1 MNTFDTLVLS
11 GNSTNALSTLGS
23 LQKLFDVGILN
34 KNSIDS
40 YFGTSSGAILC
51 TLLAIG
57 FEPIEI
63 LAYICT
69 NKSYAKIQ
77 PDIVGCFTNITNNG
91 GLLNFDII
99 EREINDM
106 IVYKLGFIPT
116 LNCIRERLGKYL
128 VFITYNLSSGI
139 KECLSYET
147 YPALP
152 VTQAIRMSSTFPF
165 VFAPYEYE
173 NNYYLDG
180 GLVENFPM
188 FTAQQHSSKCFGLY
202 NNNPAKPYSLQTNY
216 VELFFRLITVFIA
229 SSADNIPVYPDS
241 KVLKLSYPPSF
252 FNFCSNNTELIK
264 MFDSGYEACRIALI

>member
-128 VFITYNLSSGI
+128 VFITYNLSS
-139 KECLSYET
+139 CLTSYSSYSYEFNIS
-147 YPALP
+147 
-152 VTQAIRMSSTFPF
+152 IR
-165 VFAPYEYE
+165 
-173 NNYYLDG
+173 
-180 GLVENFPM
+180 
-188 FTAQQHSSKCFGLY
+188 
-202 NNNPAKPYSLQTNY
+202 
-216 VELFFRLITVFIA
+216 I
-229 SSADNIPVYPDS
+229 
-241 KVLKLSYPPSF
+241 
-252 FNFCSNNTELIK
+252 CSI
-264 MFDSGYEACRIALI
+264 RIRK